1 MSLSAQLK
9 TPIDRPLLTGA
20 LDNVALLLFV
30 LHLAMATSAKKVQV
44 RTPRKPVAKKAP
56 SKAKRSSLLEDM
68 LTKKLSVGV
77 RELRQ
82 NASKVLGLVKSGEI
96 VIVTEWGK
104 PVAEIRPIKPTSLQ
118 NLIDA
123 GLITPAKDKFDPK
136 VFEPLPNPD
145 GRSLLAEFL
154 KEREEARY

>member
-1 MSLSAQLK
+1 M
-9 TPIDRPLLTGA
+9 
-20 LDNVALLLFV
+20 DNVALLLFV
-30 LHLAMATSAKKVQV
+30 LHLAMATSAKKSATRAV
-44 RTPRKPVAKKAP
+44 KKAP
-56 SKAKRSSLLEDM
+56 SKAKKSPLFEDM

-82 NASKVLGLVKSGEI
+82 EASKVLGLVKSGEI

-104 PVAEIRPIKPTSLQ
+104 PVAEIRAIEPTSLQ
-118 NLIDA
+118 DLIDA
-123 GLITPAKDKFDPK
+123 GLVTPAKDKFDPK

-154 KEREEARY
+154 KERREARY

>member
-1 MSLSAQLK
+1 
-9 TPIDRPLLTGA
+9 
-20 LDNVALLLFV
+20 
-30 LHLAMATSAKKVQV
+30 
-44 RTPRKPVAKKAP
+44 
-56 SKAKRSSLLEDM
+56 M

-82 NASKVLGLVKSGEI
+82 EASKVLGLVKSGEI

-104 PVAEIRPIKPTSLQ
+104 PVAEIRAIKPTSLQ
-118 NLIDA
+118 DLIDA
-123 GLITPAKDKFDPK
+123 GLITPAKAKFDPK
-136 VFEPLPNPD
+136 IFEPLPNPD